1 VPYDAL
7 FFSFEPASR
16 RPTDVIKCQPHASR
30 SPAGAKATTGVC
42 GTIKPFSAAMGAVG
56 EKQDEQAQHAQQMQP
71 PPVPYAR
78 AALYCLLNITA
89 SVCIVFANK
98 LVLSHYKFK

>member
-1 VPYDAL
+1 
-7 FFSFEPASR
+7 
-16 RPTDVIKCQPHASR
+16 
-30 SPAGAKATTGVC
+30 
-42 GTIKPFSAAMGAVG
+42 MGAVG